1 MKYQIAHTTEYQY
14 HQRVSLCHNIALLI
28 PRDTNLQECKK
39 TMVRIIPQPDVINE
53 YEDFF
58 GNKILYFAVQQE
70 HSSLKVTVLSQIEKI
85 KPRNVTMA
93 LYSNIPWEE
102 INKMLSKPGDDNFDA
117 RQFIS
122 ATAMT
127 SSSKEI
133 HEYAKQSFTPSRSI
147 FEAVSDLVQRIYN
160 EFEFKPG
167 FTTVATPLKEVMEER
182 KGVCQDFAHL
192 AIACVRSMGLPARY
206 VSGYIETIAPEGA
219 EKLTGVDASHAW
231 FSIFIPQ
238 SGWIDF
244 DPTNNIM
251 PSDQH
256 ITIGWGRDYSDIP
269 PLKGVILSIG
279 RHQLNV
285 TVDVKRLD

>member
-14 HQRVSLCHNIALLI
+14 HQKVSLCHNIALLI
-28 PRDTNLQECKK
+28 PRDTDLQECKK
-39 TMVRIIPQPDVINE
+39 TVVKIVPQPDVMNE

-58 GNKILYFAVQQE
+58 GNKVLYFAVQQE
-70 HSSLKVTVLSQIEKI
+70 HSALKVTVLSQVEKY
-85 KPRNVTMA
+85 KPRNSTMG
-93 LYSNIPWEE
+93 LYNNIPWEE
-102 INKMLSKPGDDNFDA
+102 VNKMLADRDDNNFNA

-122 ATAMT
+122 ATPMT
-127 SSSKEI
+127 AYSKEI
-133 HEYAKQSFTPSRSI
+133 HEYALQSFTPSRSV
-147 FEAVSDLVQRIYN
+147 FEAISDLVKRIYQ

-167 FTTVATPLKEVMEER
+167 FTTLATPLKEVMEQR

-192 AIACVRSMGLPARY
+192 AIACVRSVGLPARY
-206 VSGYIETIAPEGA
+206 VSGYIETIAPEGT
-219 EKLTGVDASHAW
+219 EKLHGIDASHAW
-231 FSIFIPQ
+231 FSVFIPQ

-244 DPTNNIM
+244 DPTNNII

-256 ITIGWGRDYSDIP
+256 ITIGWGRDYADVS

-285 TVDVKRLD
+285 TVDVRRLD